1 MGFPAFY
8 TTYSLRCGSFFG
20 GYRLGFL
27 NVDLVIP
34 KKRGTTME
42 TIGRTRGQV
51 GQVVKPSATNRNP
64 EALNPGAPQNH
75 SYPSPSVRRSPQSHE
90 ALISWLEQSETY
102 TRPREAAQ
110 TARPESCQHHECH
123 TPASCRC
130 FWAPAAGPGG
140 CRTALSVMC
149 GSVALALSLK
159 GLASMPVARKPRG
172 KPLTELVTMSTL

>member
-1 MGFPAFY
+1 M
-8 TTYSLRCGSFFG
+8 
-20 GYRLGFL
+20 
-27 NVDLVIP
+27 VIP

-130 FWAPAAGPGG
+130 FLGSCRWTWWLQNSSLGDVWQCSFGFEPEGVWRACLWPG
-140 CRTALSVMC
+140 
-149 GSVALALSLK
+149 SL
-159 GLASMPVARKPRG
+159 GANP
-172 KPLTELVTMSTL
+172 